1 MKKTAI
7 IIGIILA
14 VLAAGFYGMRTYTKM
29 ASPQARAVYE
39 KGGLKIQVDYC
50 RPSKKGRVVFGQ
62 LEPYGKVWRTGANE
76 ATEIAFN
83 QPVIFGGKP
92 VAAGTYTLFTIP
104 DSVQWTVIL
113 NSELDQWGAFNYN
126 EGKDVVR
133 VQVPA
138 VQTPQVTEMFTID
151 FEDAGNRVAIVL
163 AWDQTRVA
171 VPIGVK
177 E

>member
-1 MKKTAI
+1 LKKIFI
-7 IIGIILA
+7 IIGI
-14 VLAAGFYGMRTYTKM
+14 VLVVGVAAFYGMRAYTKSS
-29 ASPQARAVYE
+29 SPSATAVYD
-39 KGGLKIQVDYC
+39 KGGLKIQVEYC

-76 ATEIAFN
+76 ATEITFN
-83 QPVIFGGKP
+83 QPVSFGDKP

-104 DSVQWTVIL
+104 QPDQWTVIL

-138 VQTPQVTEMFTID
+138 TQTPQVTEMFTID
-151 FEDAGNRVAIVL
+151 FQDANNRVDMQL
-163 AWDQTRVA
+163 AWDQTKVV
-171 VPIGVK
+171 VPIGVGK
-177 E
+177 